1 MSEKNIERI
10 EKKVDLL
17 YKILLELNVDYV
29 GHPYDQEYINRFMS
43 ELVPLFG
50 LSGVETDIEIT
61 QKETI
66 KELENNLKTELSRLK
81 KIYESGDFLA
91 KDEDKI
97 KNKMGDIT
105 SYLQEWDVVVDEW
118 ILAGK
123 EDLINKSKDLY
134 KKGLFLDL
142 KKKLGL
148 LDKSSMINGLIREV
162 NDSKKSLNNTIEK
175 IRNLGKAN
183 N

>member
-1 MSEKNIERI
+1 MRKYVLRRI
-10 EKKVDLL
+10 PQLVPLIVFVL
-17 YKILLELNVDYV
+17 MLNFILIQLAPGTPLDYLV
-29 GHPYDQEYINRFMS
+29 GRGEVVSQEYINRFMS

-134 KKGLFLDL
+134 KKGFA
-142 KKKLGL
+142 
-148 LDKSSMINGLIREV
+148 
-162 NDSKKSLNNTIEK
+162 SL
-175 IRNLGKAN
+175 
-183 N
+183 